1 MVLKSASTKWREF
14 KSRLTS
20 LYIVPYLNEPEK
32 MKYPPKDYKFI
43 SQDHWTQF
51 VAYRSSPSFLTMRK
65 VQQMKRQRNMYPHR
79 LSRKGY
85 AGLEEELEIIQLK
98 EKVDRG
104 EESISGSL
112 DVLEKALGTKEHGG
126 RVRGKIQKG
135 VEVYIAQ
142 IEEKIIAKAKKEAIE
157 EFKAQLME
165 DKQQPG
171 NGGSCSLNH
180 NSPAKEDLEAEAGH
194 RGMDLEDLGVQ
205 QEKVVTDEFIVD
217 VPKQVDAEVGKLES
231 KGQKGK
237 FSDEVIRQYIDATDH
252 KEVIAEEVQVEE
264 DVRAK
269 EVAVEKVAVTP
280 LRRSPRK
287 TPKNIANLEV
297 PVLLAVGSLY
307 NVVGSG
313 TVLKGDPNQ
322 LIHGVPLWEGN
333 VRVSVSFPTQE
344 NAKVPFP
351 VSDEIV
357 TVRQACGSWVA
368 WPEELVIYT
377 PLSPSEDYM
386 DDDDDED
393 IQVIQKAFDSN
404 LLREVAVGLPN
415 SLSMLCMCGEEGF
428 KDSKTIQFHMEAE
441 VFGEIRNSYIY
452 GEDVL
457 KMANM
462 EKVTGNIIV
471 IYQRYLYDVLR
482 KYQMLDMFAF
492 VDPAL
497 IGGDPA
503 CGTIKQKVEYLAGR
517 LKASQPGQLMMVPY
531 NADSHWVLT
540 IIDPENEKVYYLDPI
555 RRRLP
560 LGSCE
565 WKTVV
570 NSAIGKYNE
579 YMRRTSL
586 KAVEW
591 KPITAVPHQPDAI
604 QCGYYVMRYMRDIV
618 EDKDQFNF
626 VTNGAGETVA
636 WSTQDEI
643 DVVRN
648 EWAKFIVSTYV

>member
-1 MVLKSASTKWREF
+1 M
-14 KSRLTS
+14 
-20 LYIVPYLNEPEK
+20 P
-32 MKYPPKDYKFI
+32 
-43 SQDHWTQF
+43 
-51 VAYRSSPSFLTMRK
+51 
-65 VQQMKRQRNMYPHR
+65 
-79 LSRKGY
+79 
-85 AGLEEELEIIQLK
+85 
-98 EKVDRG
+98 
-104 EESISGSL
+104 
-112 DVLEKALGTKEHGG
+112 
-126 RVRGKIQKG
+126 
-135 VEVYIAQ
+135 
-142 IEEKIIAKAKKEAIE
+142 
-157 EFKAQLME
+157 
-165 DKQQPG
+165 
-171 NGGSCSLNH
+171 
-180 NSPAKEDLEAEAGH
+180 
-194 RGMDLEDLGVQ
+194 
-205 QEKVVTDEFIVD
+205 
-217 VPKQVDAEVGKLES
+217 
-231 KGQKGK
+231 
-237 FSDEVIRQYIDATDH
+237 
-252 KEVIAEEVQVEE
+252 
-264 DVRAK
+264 
-269 EVAVEKVAVTP
+269 
-280 LRRSPRK
+280 
-287 TPKNIANLEV
+287 
-297 PVLLAVGSLY
+297 
-307 NVVGSG
+307 
-313 TVLKGDPNQ
+313 
-322 LIHGVPLWEGN
+322 LIHGVPLGEGN

-344 NAKVPFP
+344 NAKVLFP

-377 PLSPSEDYM
+377 PLSPSEKPNKKRRTDDEDFQAIDDYM
-386 DDDDDED
+386 DDDDDDED
-393 IQVIQKAFDSN
+393 IQVIQKSFDSK

-415 SLSMLCMCGEEGF
+415 SLSMLCMWGEEGF
-428 KDSKTIQFHMEAE
+428 KDSKTIHFHMEAE

-471 IYQRYLYDVLR
+471 IYQRYLYDVLK
-482 KYQMLDMFAF
+482 KYQVLDMFAF

-503 CGTIKQKVEYLAGR
+503 CGIIKQKVEYLAGR

-565 WKTVV
+565 WKIVV

-586 KAVEW
+586 KAVDW
-591 KPITAVPHQPDAI
+591 KPITVVPHQPDAI

-626 VTNGAGETVA
+626 VTK
-636 WSTQDEI
+636 WSRRDGGLEYTQDEI